1 MNTRL
6 TRRDGAMHPGGYPY
20 TDPRTNHRFDGFD
33 AGGFGDQ
40 VQRIIKHRLGNPKIY
55 PPSEPQYLSFNFVA
69 DQLDEYQCQRFGG
82 DPRYCGQTNDEIE
95 RKLQLNSK
103 GICANCGG
111 ALIDKLCSTCSGGKV
126 IGKVC
131 SRCGITT

>member
-6 TRRDGAMHPGGYPY
+6 IRRDGPFLPGGNPY
-20 TDPRTNHRFDGFD
+20 VDPRTNRRFDGFD

-40 VQRIIKHRLGNPKIY
+40 VNRIIKHRLANPKLY

-82 DPRYCGQTNDEIE
+82 DPRYCGATPQEVE
-95 RKLQLNSK
+95 RKSQLMAK
-103 GICANCGG
+103 GICSNCGG
-111 ALIDKLCSTCSGGKV
+111 KLIQNICQTCSGKV
-126 IGKVC
+126 LGLKC
-131 SRCGITT
+131 ERCGIIP